1 MAMKLYVGNLSFQT
15 QESDLREH
23 FNQFG
28 EVVSAS
34 IVSDRDT
41 GRSRGFGFVEMGT
54 EDEGRAAQNALD
66 GQELDGRQLK
76 VNEAKPREDHR
87 PRDRY

>member
-76 VNEAKPREDHR
+76 VNEAKPREDRR